1 MFSIKGC
8 EICLNS
14 FFEEQLQA
22 TTSNEWNYVDIYL
35 ITYYFKTFFNVYEE
49 NFDKYCNTLN
59 MYGNLS

>member
-1 MFSIKGC
+1 MFSIKCC

-22 TTSNEWNYVDIYL
+22 TTSNEWNYAGIYL
-35 ITYYFKTFFNVYEE
+35 IIYYFKT
-49 NFDKYCNTLN
+49 FDKYCNTLD

>member
-8 EICLNS
+8 EIWLNS

-22 TTSNEWNYVDIYL
+22 TTSNEWNYVGIYL
-35 ITYYFKTFFNVYEE
+35 IIYYFKTFFNVYEE